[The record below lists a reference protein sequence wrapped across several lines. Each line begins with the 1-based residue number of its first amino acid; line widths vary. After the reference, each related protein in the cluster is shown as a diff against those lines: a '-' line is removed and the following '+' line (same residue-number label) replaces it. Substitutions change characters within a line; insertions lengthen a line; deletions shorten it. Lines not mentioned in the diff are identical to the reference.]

1 MPEEENRKKEQKFQ
15 VVQVPTEFGL
25 VIQTPDKQHLS
36 LYEAIATLLNKVDE
50 LKKNLIGN

>member
-1 MPEEENRKKEQKFQ
+1 MTEEEKKKKEQKFQ

-25 VIQTPDKQHLS
+25 AIQAPDEQHLS